1 MLLSI
6 VGGFWFLVDFD
17 LRYFDLN
24 LNDSSR
30 HDMKTDLGVP
40 DKNIK
45 KKQTE
50 TSKLFKLYSSIS
62 LNI

>member
-30 HDMKTDLGVP
+30 YDEITDLGMP

-45 KKQTE
+45 KNEPGQVN
-50 TSKLFKLYSSIS
+50 S
-62 LNI
+62 LNYIQVYR